1 MGKSRSGDAFVTQGL
16 GSRAY
21 LRVIGLGTDTD
32 GAEAAPSVLLFTD
45 AKRYTFNVG
54 EGFQRF
60 AVEHGVNV
68 RRLSHVF
75 LTRVCGR
82 TAGGLVGMLLTVADD
97 TYPRNQNLD
106 DGESETRAPPTLHVH
121 GPPRTERLMSA
132 VDALVGGPCT

>member
-1 MGKSRSGDAFVTQGL
+1 MAPSWA
-16 GSRAY
+16 SRAPRNGPAWISAQPR
-21 LRVIGLGTDTD
+21 RVVHHAVVIFRLG
-32 GAEAAPSVLLFTD
+32 E
-45 AKRYTFNVG
+45 VG

-97 TYPRNQNLD
+97 TYPQNQNFD
-106 DGESETRAPPTLHVH
+106 DGESETRVAAHLIRSLES
-121 GPPRTERLMSA
+121 GASGISSL
-132 VDALVGGPCT
+132 D